1 MTFSTRQLFGDAE
14 TEKLFMA
21 RGVAADEFFDQ
32 AANAVVAQTADDD
45 ALFGGKLSERGVD
58 LSELKRDYG
67 ALTSLHASLGKLS
80 KGARREHRSGGEALT
95 RATRGG
101 VAC

>member
-1 MTFSTRQLFGDAE
+1 MTFATRQPFGDAK
-14 TEKLFMA
+14 TEKLCVS

-32 AANAVVAQTADDD
+32 EANAVGAQAADDD
-45 ALFGGKLSERGVD
+45 ALFGVKLSERGVG

-95 RATRGG
+95 RATSGG